1 MYFLFFGLSEKPK
14 NGRLAVIFQKN
25 LFFLGIVRKYNSWEA
40 FHVLLTFLCDKR
52 LSGYRSS
59 KFSKM
64 TSRNSAKIFDPHFKG
79 VKKIKLVK
87 KKILYIK
94 ATLKNIL
101 SEFDQNRRWSCN
113 SLVDLKWNWSLILYN
128 IKLKCFIPFHL

>member
-25 LFFLGIVRKYNSWEA
+25 LFFLGIVRKYNSREA

-52 LSGYRSS
+52 LSGYSSS

-64 TSRNSAKIFDPHFKG
+64 TSRNSAKIFNPNFKG
-79 VKKIKLVK
+79 VKKIKLVQK
-87 KKILYIK
+87 KNSIYKSN
-94 ATLKNIL
+94 LKEY
-101 SEFDQNRRWSCN
+101 SQR
-113 SLVDLKWNWSLILYN
+113 V
-128 IKLKCFIPFHL
+128 